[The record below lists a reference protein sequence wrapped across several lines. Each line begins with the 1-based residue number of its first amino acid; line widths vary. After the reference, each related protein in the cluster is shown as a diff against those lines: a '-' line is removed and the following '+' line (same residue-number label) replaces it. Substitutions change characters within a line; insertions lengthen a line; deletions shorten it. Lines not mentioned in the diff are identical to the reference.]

1 MVNKFK
7 KMGLSKNVI
16 IINAIMIAGGFLGV
30 LNQTLLTPALPSIMK
45 EMSVDAATAQWLTTG
60 YMLVNGIMV
69 PISAYLLDRFTT
81 RRLFFFAMSMF
92 SLGTLTAAIS
102 NHFSIVLLARFMQA
116 AGTGIMMPMGQ
127 VLMLLTLPKQYR
139 GAGMG
144 MIGMV
149 MGAAPCI
156 GPVIAGVV
164 IDAFNW
170 HMLFYGLVPLTLIIL
185 IVSFFYL
192 ENFGETKDVTLD
204 IPSVILSTLAF
215 GGLLYGFSA
224 IGSYGFNTSV
234 FVSLTVGL
242 ITLVIFAHRQLN
254 MEEPLLKIDILKN
267 RTFAI
272 SVILTMLV
280 NAAIL
285 IGGIL
290 MPIYIQT
297 LRGFSA
303 TVSSLVMLPSAIV
316 SAVMSPISGT
326 LFDKFGARKL
336 AIPGL
341 LLTIIGS
348 IPLSMLSENTPLVFI
363 TVAYCVR
370 LIGLSLVNMPIN
382 TWGLNTLENSIMSHG
397 TAIGNTLRNVAGSLG
412 TALLITI
419 MSISIALAPNP
430 GAIDVQIN
438 GINYA
443 YGGGLVMMFIA
454 FVMTVIFVKE
464 KNR

>member
-1 MVNKFK
+1 
-7 KMGLSKNVI
+7 
-16 IINAIMIAGGFLGV
+16 
-30 LNQTLLTPALPSIMK
+30 
-45 EMSVDAATAQWLTTG
+45 
-60 YMLVNGIMV
+60 
-69 PISAYLLDRFTT
+69 
-81 RRLFFFAMSMF
+81 
-92 SLGTLTAAIS
+92 
-102 NHFSIVLLARFMQA
+102 
-116 AGTGIMMPMGQ
+116 
-127 VLMLLTLPKQYR
+127 LMLLTLPKQYR

-224 IGSYGFNTSV
+224 IGSSGFNTSV

-430 GAIDVQIN
+430 GAIDVQVN

>member
-1 MVNKFK
+1 MANKLE

-16 IINAIMIAGGFLGV
+16 IINAIMIAGGFLGI

-45 EMSVDAATAQWLTTG
+45 EMAVDAATAQWLTTG

-69 PISAYLLDRFTT
+69 PISAFLLDRFTT
-81 RRLFFFAMSMF
+81 RRLFFAAMSIF
-92 SLGTLTAAIS
+92 SLGTLTAALS
-102 NHFSIVLLARFMQA
+102 NHFAIVLLARFMQA
-116 AGTGIMMPMGQ
+116 AGTGVMMPMGQ
-127 VLMLLTLPKQYR
+127 VLMLLTVPKQYR

-156 GPVIAGVV
+156 GPVVAGLV

-170 HMLFYGLVPLTLIIL
+170 HMLFYGLVPLTWIIL
-185 IVSFFYL
+185 IVAFFYL
-192 ENFGETKDVTLD
+192 ENFGETKDVILD
-204 IPSVILSTLAF
+204 IPSVILSTLGF

-224 IGSYGFNTSV
+224 IGSYGFDTSV
-234 FVSLTVGL
+234 FVSLAVGI
-242 ITLVIFAHRQLN
+242 ITLIIFVRRQLN
-254 MEEPLLKIDILKN
+254 MEEPLLRVSILKN
-267 RTFAI
+267 HTFAI
-272 SVILTMLV
+272 SVILTMLI

-303 TVSSLVMLPSAIV
+303 TISSLVMLPSAIV

-341 LLTIIGS
+341 ILTIIGS
-348 IPLSMLSENTPLVFI
+348 IPLTMLGENTPLVYI
-363 TVAYCVR
+363 TVAYCIR

-382 TWGLNTLENSIMSHG
+382 TWGLNSLENSIMSHG

-430 GAIDVQIN
+430 GAIDVQID

-454 FVMTVIFVKE
+454 FAMTIIYVKE